1 MRADRAG
8 LRITE
13 VPVIYLHDS
22 RSSVRVAS
30 ASVEMLRDVTA
41 LAWRLRLRDRGAR
54 TEAGQPGIVRR
65 P

>member
-1 MRADRAG
+1 M
-8 LRITE
+8 
-13 VPVIYLHDS
+13 HS

-41 LAWRLRLRDRGAR
+41 LAWRLRLHDTGGRAE
-54 TEAGQPGIVRR
+54 TGQPDIVRR